1 MVVMT
6 ILGGVFSSDGGVF
19 GSDGGSS
26 QCFMCTK
33 PWAVPFT

>member
-19 GSDGGSS
+19 GSDGGCS